1 MAQMS
6 TSGEYL
12 YGDGATGE
20 LAQSVGTM
28 SNNDLKW
35 ETTTSLN
42 SGLDFSVLKG
52 RIFGNLEYY
61 NSKTTDLLYN
71 INIPV
76 INGTSQ
82 TSIPT
87 NIGELMNHGLEFSIS
102 FNPIKRKDLDWLVT
116 ANFSTNKNKVVT
128 ILGIDADNDGKE
140 DDLIASNIFIGEPL
154 GTIYDFNIIGM
165 WQVAD
170 HNAGIIPNGFY
181 YGTYK
186 VEDINEDG
194 SYTADKDRKILG
206 YSDPLYRFSFQNTL
220 RYKGFEL
227 RAFIN
232 SVQGGKKHYLGQ
244 PGSNLPIPDHLQGS
258 SYFKYDYWT
267 PENPNARYRQLGA
280 YTPTLGSGFSPY
292 ISRNFIRLQEL
303 SLTYNFSSDLLNKIN
318 ISRVRVYLSASN
330 LLTITN
336 WDGWDPE
343 ANQGLT
349 YNVGGYPTMKGYTFG
364 FNFEF

>member
-1 MAQMS
+1 
-6 TSGEYL
+6 
-12 YGDGATGE
+12 
-20 LAQSVGTM
+20 
-28 SNNDLKW
+28 
-35 ETTTSLN
+35 
-42 SGLDFSVLKG
+42 
-52 RIFGNLEYY
+52 
-61 NSKTTDLLYN
+61 
-71 INIPV
+71 
-76 INGTSQ
+76 
-82 TSIPT
+82 
-87 NIGELMNHGLEFSIS
+87 
-102 FNPIKRKDLDWLVT
+102 
-116 ANFSTNKNKVVT
+116 
-128 ILGIDADNDGKE
+128 
-140 DDLIASNIFIGEPL
+140 
-154 GTIYDFNIIGM
+154 
-165 WQVAD
+165 
-170 HNAGIIPNGFY
+170 
-181 YGTYK
+181 
-186 VEDINEDG
+186 
-194 SYTADKDRKILG
+194 
-206 YSDPLYRFSFQNTL
+206 
-220 RYKGFEL
+220 L